1 MKEKRKYCQIYNQT
15 FLISLLQNINLNIHL
30 PENNNLSGILPN
42 NEIATLTRIQDLDL
56 SSNNIIGPIPNK
68 INRLKQLTLFSL
80 ENNFITGIIPSGLFN
95 LQSLEHISLSNNT
108 ISGKV
113 SEKISN
119 SISLKHLLLG
129 ENLLKGTIPT
139 VIFTTLDSLEEL
151 NLGYNNFEGEISF
164 ELPTDFQSS
173 LRIIEISNNQFSGTI
188 PDEFGLLTNLGT
200 VLDFHVTCLMKH
212 ARMCIGYSFWICVS

>member
-1 MKEKRKYCQIYNQT
+1 MPTYFIFLNFMMLLHYYTFAPESLFIQKNKFIGTIPNQICD
-15 FLISLLQNINLNIHL
+15 
-30 PENNNLSGILPN
+30 
-42 NEIATLTRIQDLDL
+42 LTRIQILDMA
-56 SSNNIIGPIPNK
+56 SNNIIGPIPNK

-80 ENNFITGIIPSGLFN
+80 GNNFITGTIPSRLFN
-95 LQSLEHISLSNNT
+95 LQSLEHISLGNNT

-113 SEKISN
+113 SDKVSN

-139 VIFTTLDSLEEL
+139 VIFTALDSLEHL
-151 NLGYNNFEGEISF
+151 DLGFNNFEGEISF

-173 LRIIEISNNQFSGTI
+173 LRIIQISNNQFSGTI